1 MSKKEK
7 RNGKKGMKYAV
18 VKDNFVTNVLVADA
32 AQKNELESSLNAEL
46 VDASQFGL
54 QIGDMRV
61 GDNWTRNQNGEQI
74 ILDENA
80 TYDELVAKIAE
91 LEALLNDTK

>member
-1 MSKKEK
+1 
-7 RNGKKGMKYAV
+7 MKYAV

-32 AQKNELESSLNAEL
+32 AQKDELEASLNDEL

-61 GDNWTRNQNGEQI
+61 GANWTRNQDGEQI
-74 ILDENA
+74 TLDENA

-91 LEALLNDTK
+91 LEALLNDNAE

>member
-1 MSKKEK
+1 
-7 RNGKKGMKYAV
+7 MKYAV

-32 AQKNELESSLNAEL
+32 AQKDELEASLNAEL

-61 GDNWTRNQNGEQI
+61 GGAWTRNQDGEQI
-74 ILDENA
+74 TLDENA

-91 LEALLNDTK
+91 LEALLNDNAE

>member
-1 MSKKEK
+1 
-7 RNGKKGMKYAV
+7 MKYAV

-80 TYDELVAKIAE
+80 TYDELIAKIAE

>member
-1 MSKKEK
+1 
-7 RNGKKGMKYAV
+7 MKYAV

-61 GDNWTRNQNGEQI
+61 GTNWTRNQDGEQI
-74 ILDENA
+74 TLDENA

-91 LEALLNDTK
+91 LEALLNEKK

>member
-1 MSKKEK
+1 
-7 RNGKKGMKYAV
+7 MKYAV

-32 AQKNELESSLNAEL
+32 AQKDELAQTLGAEL
-46 VDASQFGL
+46 VDAAPYGL

-61 GDNWTRNQNGEQI
+61 NGAWTRNQDGEQI
-74 ILDENA
+74 TLDENA

-91 LEALLNDTK
+91 LEALLNDNAE

>member
-1 MSKKEK
+1 
-7 RNGKKGMKYAV
+7 MKYAV

-32 AQKNELESSLNAEL
+32 AQKEELEASLNAEL

-61 GDNWTRNQNGEQI
+61 GTNWTRNQDGEQI
-74 ILDENA
+74 TLDENA
-80 TYDELVAKIAE
+80 TYDELVAKITE
-91 LEALLNDTK
+91 LEALLNETK

>member
-1 MSKKEK
+1 
-7 RNGKKGMKYAV
+7 MKYAV

-32 AQKNELESSLNAEL
+32 AQKDELEASLNAEL
-46 VDASQFGL
+46 VDSSQFGL

-61 GDNWTRNQNGEQI
+61 NGAWTRNQDGEQI
-74 ILDENA
+74 TLDENA

-91 LEALLNDTK
+91 LEALLNDNAE

>member
-1 MSKKEK
+1 
-7 RNGKKGMKYAV
+7 MKYAV

-32 AQKNELESSLNAEL
+32 AQKDELEASLNAEL
-46 VDASQFGL
+46 MDASQFGL

-61 GDNWTRNQNGEQI
+61 GDNWTRNQDGEQI
-74 ILDENA
+74 VLNENA

>member
-1 MSKKEK
+1 
-7 RNGKKGMKYAV
+7 MKYAV

-32 AQKNELESSLNAEL
+32 AQKEELEASLNAEL

-61 GDNWTRNQNGEQI
+61 GDKWTRNQDGEQI
-74 ILDENA
+74 VLDENA

-91 LEALLNDTK
+91 LEALINEKK

>member
-1 MSKKEK
+1 
-7 RNGKKGMKYAV
+7 MKYAV

-61 GDNWTRNQNGEQI
+61 GTNWTRNQNGEQI
-74 ILDENA
+74 TLDENA

-91 LEALLNDTK
+91 L

>member
-1 MSKKEK
+1 
-7 RNGKKGMKYAV
+7 MKYAV

-61 GDNWTRNQNGEQI
+61 GNNWTRNQNGEQI

>member
-1 MSKKEK
+1 
-7 RNGKKGMKYAV
+7 MKYAV

-32 AQKNELESSLNAEL
+32 AQKDELEASLNAEL
-46 VDASQFGL
+46 VDTSQFGL

-61 GDNWTRNQNGEQI
+61 NGAWTRNQDGEQI
-74 ILDENA
+74 TLDENA

-91 LEALLNDTK
+91 LEALLNDNAE

>member
-1 MSKKEK
+1 
-7 RNGKKGMKYAV
+7 MKYAV

-32 AQKNELESSLNAEL
+32 AQKDELESSLNAEL

-61 GDNWTRNQNGEQI
+61 GENWTRNQNGEQI
-74 ILDENA
+74 TLDENA

>member
-1 MSKKEK
+1 
-7 RNGKKGMKYAV
+7 MKYAV

-32 AQKNELESSLNAEL
+32 AQKDELETSLNAEL
-46 VDASQFGL
+46 VDAAPYGL

-61 GDNWTRNQNGEQI
+61 NGAWTRNQDGEQI
-74 ILDENA
+74 TLDENA

-91 LEALLNDTK
+91 LEALLNDNAE

>member
-1 MSKKEK
+1 
-7 RNGKKGMKYAV
+7 MKYAV

-32 AQKNELESSLNAEL
+32 AQQDELEASLNAEL

-61 GDNWTRNQNGEQI
+61 GTNWTRNQDGEQI
-74 ILDENA
+74 TLDENA

-91 LEALLNDTK
+91 LEALLNEKK

>member
-1 MSKKEK
+1 
-7 RNGKKGMKYAV
+7 MKYAV

-32 AQKNELESSLNAEL
+32 AQKEELEALLNAEL
-46 VDASQFGL
+46 VDASPFGL

-61 GDNWTRNQNGEQI
+61 GTNWTRNQDGEQI
-74 ILDENA
+74 TLDENA

-91 LEALLNDTK
+91 LEALLNEKK

>member
-1 MSKKEK
+1 
-7 RNGKKGMKYAV
+7 MKYAV

-32 AQKNELESSLNAEL
+32 AQKEELEASLNAEL

-61 GDNWTRNQNGEQI
+61 GTNWTRNQNGEQI

>member
-1 MSKKEK
+1 
-7 RNGKKGMKYAV
+7 MKYAV
-18 VKDNFVTNVLVADA
+18 VKENFVTNVLVADA
-32 AQKNELESSLNAEL
+32 AQKDELEASLNAEL
-46 VDASQFGL
+46 VDASTYSL

-61 GDNWTRNQNGEQI
+61 GTNWTRNQDGEQI

-80 TYDELVAKIAE
+80 TYDELVAKIVE

>member
-1 MSKKEK
+1 
-7 RNGKKGMKYAV
+7 MKYAV
-18 VKDNFVTNVLVADA
+18 VKDKFVTNVLVADA
-32 AQKNELESSLNAEL
+32 AQKDELEASLNAEL

-61 GDNWTRNQNGEQI
+61 GTNWTRNQDGEQI
-74 ILDENA
+74 TLDENA

-91 LEALLNDTK
+91 LEALLNEKK

>member
-1 MSKKEK
+1 
-7 RNGKKGMKYAV
+7 MKYAV

-74 ILDENA
+74 TLDENA
-80 TYDELVAKIAE
+80 TYDELVVKIAE

>member
-1 MSKKEK
+1 
-7 RNGKKGMKYAV
+7 MKYAE

>member
-1 MSKKEK
+1 
-7 RNGKKGMKYAV
+7 MKYAV

-32 AQKNELESSLNAEL
+32 AQKEELEASLNAEL

-61 GDNWTRNQNGEQI
+61 DTNWTRNQDGEQI
-74 ILDENA
+74 TLDENA

-91 LEALLNDTK
+91 LEALLNEKK

>member
-1 MSKKEK
+1 
-7 RNGKKGMKYAV
+7 MKYAV
-18 VKDNFVTNVLVADA
+18 VKDNFVINVLVADA
-32 AQKNELESSLNAEL
+32 AQKDELEASLNAEL

-61 GDNWTRNQNGEQI
+61 GANWTRNQDGEQI
-74 ILDENA
+74 VLDENA

-91 LEALLNDTK
+91 LEALLNDNAE

>member
-1 MSKKEK
+1 
-7 RNGKKGMKYAV
+7 MKYAV
-18 VKDNFVTNVLVADA
+18 VKDNFMTNVLVADA

-74 ILDENA
+74 TLDENA